1 MKYLKILFEAI
12 SEMCREMVLVPV
24 DKYKYLIDKIEM
36 FENNSN
42 NQTGGDLQDKAPTT
56 INEPNQ
62 PDDFQKQESNT
73 SKTEGDTREK
83 SNVTDSLSVKNDS
96 DQYVEISPNRFLQIL
111 IRKPSNR
118 RRKKWL
124 SFKM

>member
-1 MKYLKILFEAI
+1 
-12 SEMCREMVLVPV
+12 MVLVPV
-24 DKYKYLIDKIEM
+24 DKYKYLIDKMEL

-42 NQTGGDLQDKAPTT
+42 NQTGGDLDKAPTT

-62 PDDFQKQESNT
+62 PHDFQKQESNP

-83 SNVTDSLSVKNDS
+83 SNVTDSLFVKNDS
-96 DQYVEISPNRFLQIL
+96 DQYVEISPNRFLQNL
-111 IRKPSNR
+111 IRKLSNR

>member
-1 MKYLKILFEAI
+1 
-12 SEMCREMVLVPV
+12 MVLVPV
-24 DKYKYLIDKIEM
+24 DKYKYLIDKMEL

-62 PDDFQKQESNT
+62 PHDFQKQESNP

-83 SNVTDSLSVKNDS
+83 SNVTDSLFVKNDS
-96 DQYVEISPNRFLQIL
+96 DQYVEI
-111 IRKPSNR
+111 
-118 RRKKWL
+118 
-124 SFKM
+124 

>member
-62 PDDFQKQESNT
+62 PDDFQKQESNA

>member
-1 MKYLKILFEAI
+1 
-12 SEMCREMVLVPV
+12 MCREMVLVPV

-62 PDDFQKQESNT
+62 PDDF
-73 SKTEGDTREK
+73 
-83 SNVTDSLSVKNDS
+83 
-96 DQYVEISPNRFLQIL
+96 
-111 IRKPSNR
+111 
-118 RRKKWL
+118 
-124 SFKM
+124 

>member
-1 MKYLKILFEAI
+1 M
-12 SEMCREMVLVPV
+12 SREMVLVPV

-36 FENNSN
+36 FENNFN

-62 PDDFQKQESNT
+62 PDDFQKQESNP
-73 SKTEGDTREK
+73 SKTEEDTREK

-96 DQYVEISPNRFLQIL
+96 DQYVEISPNRFLQNL